1 MLSWIPGTPRI
12 WQETPDSNPLR
23 IVISLSIPLLLHYFS
38 GSSSPRGLPTW
49 GHQIRD
55 GMRALSSRPVECQLV
70 PSKSL
75 GNKEQIW
82 ERDFTSCLFSLS
94 WPSQSKKNKLMKRK
108 GVCKTRIGLHLRAV
122 GENPAT
128 ADAAGINVDRY
139 KYVSTCIHIYSGKE
153 EHIHHYVSLN
163 SSIRTSWT
171 VRIWKRK
178 QESVNT
184 AIKKYFPLKIDSSML
199 SLQQITWQPFEHQA
213 RKGYYDIFCRYISFN
228 QFYNLDWSKNH
239 RHLVLLLQGELK
251 GH

>member
-108 GVCKTRIGLHLRAV
+108 GVCKSKSMFACVQWNHKQYPNMYQHA
-122 GENPAT
+122 
-128 ADAAGINVDRY
+128 
-139 KYVSTCIHIYSGKE
+139 STFTLEKR
-153 EHIHHYVSLN
+153 N
-163 SSIRTSWT
+163 TSI
-171 VRIWKRK
+171 IM
-178 QESVNT
+178 
-184 AIKKYFPLKIDSSML
+184 FL
-199 SLQQITWQPFEHQA
+199 
-213 RKGYYDIFCRYISFN
+213 
-228 QFYNLDWSKNH
+228 
-239 RHLVLLLQGELK
+239 
-251 GH
+251 